1 MARRGC
7 VPTPS
12 APRHSGR
19 ALGVLCFMATGRS
32 NQITKQIGEYLV
44 ASELGRIGLV
54 AATFSG
60 NVPDYDIIA
69 TDSAFHSV
77 PVQVKTTNGTS
88 WQFGDMRR
96 FVDVGLDRKKQ
107 VIGRPVALSDSIV
120 CVMLALFRYGKD
132 RFYVL
137 SLKALQEVLI
147 KHYRSDLEKR
157 GGVRPKKFDSFHC
170 AIGQEELAPFENAW
184 IPEFRDKRG
193 LSVHDLSA

>member
-1 MARRGC
+1 
-7 VPTPS
+7 
-12 APRHSGR
+12 
-19 ALGVLCFMATGRS
+19 MATGLS

-44 ASELGRIGLV
+44 ASELGRIRLV

-77 PVQVKTTNGTS
+77 PVQVKATNSTT

-96 FVDVGLDRKKQ
+96 FVDVRLDGKKQ
-107 VIGRPVALSDSIV
+107 VIGSPVVLSDSIV
-120 CVMLALFRYGKD
+120 CVMLALAGYGKD

-137 SLKALQEVLI
+137 SLTKLQEFLI
-147 KHYRSDLEKR
+147 RQHRNALEKH

-170 AIGQEELAPFENAW
+170 AIGEQELTPFKDAW
-184 IPEFRDKRG
+184 IPEFRDRRG
-193 LSVHDLSA
+193 LAVHEFSA

>member
-1 MARRGC
+1 
-7 VPTPS
+7 
-12 APRHSGR
+12 
-19 ALGVLCFMATGRS
+19 MATGRS

-77 PVQVKTTNGTS
+77 PVQVKTPNGTS
-88 WQFGDMRR
+88 WQFSDMRR
-96 FVDVGLDRKKQ
+96 FADVRLDGKKQ
-107 VIGRPVALSDSIV
+107 VIGCPIALSDNIV
-120 CVMLALFRYGKD
+120 CVMLALSQYGKD

-137 SLKALQEVLI
+137 SLKTLQEILI
-147 KHYRSDLEKR
+147 KIHRNVLEKH

-170 AIGQEELAPFENAW
+170 AIKQEDLAPFENAW

-193 LSVHDLSA
+193 LSVYDQRA